1 MSTLTDTPFDPDNDS
16 AYAAWRDTKLQ
27 NWQDSSTQVVQI
39 NDPAAI
45 STEEYEALSEQ
56 MQRHNMAM
64 FRMPAG
70 VSKIDND
77 LLKSLGSQLGLNR
90 LDSNLYANESDISEL
105 RVIDKGRR
113 GEYIPYTNRAL
124 GWHTDGYYN
133 HPDKSIRSFILYCVS
148 EAETGGNNHLL
159 DPDLAY
165 IHVRDHGKEL
175 VRALM
180 RPDTFIIPE
189 TVEEGKRV
197 RDEQPNPVFQIDP
210 LTGKLLMRYTQRKTH
225 IHWQQD
231 DDTQQALSLLGD
243 LLDSNTAHILSVRLN
258 AGEGLVCNNVLH
270 NRSAFTDSQEQPRIM
285 LRARYYDRFREY
297 SEC

>member
-1 MSTLTDTPFDPDNDS
+1 MALFRLTDTGS
-16 AYAAWRDTKLQ
+16 G
-27 NWQDSSTQVVQI
+27 I
-39 NDPAAI
+39 N
-45 STEEYEALSEQ
+45 
-56 MQRHNMAM
+56 
-64 FRMPAG
+64 
-70 VSKIDND
+70 ND
-77 LLKSLGSQLGLNR
+77 LLKAFGAQTGLKQ

-133 HPDKSIRSFILYCVS
+133 HPDRTIRGFILYCVND
-148 EAETGGNNHLL
+148 AQDGGDNHLL

-165 IHVRDHGKEL
+165 IHIRDHDREL
-175 VRALM
+175 IRAMM
-180 RPDTFIIPE
+180 RPDTFTIPE
-189 TVEEGKRV
+189 TVENGKSV

-231 DDTQQALSLLGD
+231 TATQEALSLLGD
-243 LLDSNTAHILSVRLN
+243 LLDSNAAHMLNVRLN
-258 AGEGLVCNNVLH
+258 PGEGLLCNNVLH
-270 NRSAFTDSQEQPRIM
+270 NRSAFNDSPEQPRIM